1 MSSAPNDYLT
11 TAEVAALLRVSK
23 PTVVKAV
30 ARRGLPAVRL
40 GRVLRFARA
49 DVEAW
54 LEKQKR
60 APQEDEA

>member
-1 MSSAPNDYLT
+1 MNDYLT

-30 ARRGLPAVRL
+30 AKQGLPAVRL

-49 DVEAW
+49 DVMAW
-54 LEKQKR
+54 IEKQKEAGNGGR
-60 APQEDEA
+60 AA